1 MDERTQSKPIFNNF
15 EALPLPTLS
24 KVMSHTLSDV
34 MSYRMP
40 EVLTL
45 PQRPEIFVA
54 ERNRAFRAC
63 ISTASLTSTEKIGAA
78 LKNLHTTSEI
88 HKSLRACIEQISKPL
103 GDFRHLNADIR
114 AVSVMHAEK
123 VSVAIEHLRAASVMH
138 SERLRSGI
146 DALHAGLKFH
156 KNLRACIEQISKPLG
171 DFRRLSTGTA
181 EPLAFHINSIRTH
194 FPPIRIVVP
203 TEGTSDSRE
212 PLNESVVNHIP
223 VVGDNVFVWKV
234 FLVTGSDEAAKQ
246 TVARFLE
253 NLGFKVI
260 ILDEQPI
267 QGQTQIE
274 RFETYIADADFVVVL
289 LTPDDVGKPQ
299 YEQGASSPRPSQ
311 DAIFGLAACMIKHG
325 RNRICCLRKGE
336 LELPSIITSI
346 EAVPLDADGGW
357 KLKLVREM
365 GAAGLTVDR
374 EKVL

>member
-15 EALPLPTLS
+15 EALPLPNLS
-24 KVMSHTLSDV
+24 KVMSHTPSDV

-103 GDFRHLNADIR
+103 GDFR
-114 AVSVMHAEK
+114 
-123 VSVAIEHLRAASVMH
+123 
-138 SERLRSGI
+138 
-146 DALHAGLKFH
+146 
-156 KNLRACIEQISKPLG
+156 
-171 DFRRLSTGTA
+171 RLSTGTA
-181 EPLAFHINSIRTH
+181 ESLAFDINSIRTH

-203 TEGTSDSRE
+203 TKGTSDSRA

-223 VVGDNVFVWKV
+223 VVSDDVFVRKV
-234 FLVTGSDEAAKQ
+234 LLVTGSDEAAKQ
-246 TVARFLE
+246 TVARFIE

-299 YEQGASSPRPSQ
+299 YEQGAPSPRPSQ
-311 DAIFGLAACMIKHG
+311 DAIFGLAACITKHG
-325 RNRICCLRKGE
+325 RARICCLRKGE

-346 EAVPLDADGGW
+346 EAVPLDLHGGW
-357 KLKLVREM
+357 QWKLVREM
-365 GAAGLTVDR
+365 RAAGLTVDL